1 MTENGKIVTAVTIG
15 ALAGLITGLLIAP
28 DKGSET
34 RKKIADTARK
44 VADNVK
50 ETAHAGSEAVT
61 NFKNKFTGKHEP
73 RVEVVTEHN

>member
-1 MTENGKIVTAVTIG
+1 MTEAGKIVTAMTIG
-15 ALAGLITGLLIAP
+15 AVAGLITGLLIAP

-50 ETAHAGSEAVT
+50 EKAHAGSDALAS
-61 NFKNKFTGKHEP
+61 FKSKFTHKHEP
-73 RVEVVTEHN
+73 AMETMGENN